1 MKVLVIG
8 ASGGFG
14 GAVAQEMV
22 RRGIETTALVRP
34 GGRDPGIEGLWQVS
48 GDALD
53 RDAVAQ
59 AARGMDVIV
68 FGFNVAYSQW
78 DPAALEAIEI
88 VSTVAA
94 AEGATVL
101 FPGNVYGLGPDFEAP
116 LTEEATREA
125 PTKLG
130 VIRNRM
136 EARLH
141 LAAEQGARVIVVRA
155 GDYFGPGAANTWF
168 EHLVGKA
175 ANGGAILDPA
185 PSGVPHAWAFLPDLA
200 RTAVDLCE
208 RRAALRPYDEL
219 NLEGYT
225 LTSAELVAG
234 LREALGDPAR
244 KVKRFPWWTLKVA
257 SPFWS
262 TGRLLLSLRY
272 LWDAPVRLDGS
283 KLRRTLGQVP
293 VTPLVAA
300 IAATLG
306 AMSPDAAN
314 SAPARAAA

>member
-1 MKVLVIG
+1 MKALVIG

-14 GAVAQEMV
+14 GAVAREMA
-22 RRGIETTALVRP
+22 RRGAEVTALVRP
-34 GGRDPGIEGLWQVS
+34 GGRDPGIEGLWQFS

-53 RDAVAQ
+53 HDAVAR

-68 FGFNVAYSQW
+68 FGFNVPYNQW
-78 DPAALEAIEI
+78 DPTVLEAIEV
-88 VSTVAA
+88 VSKVAA
-94 AEGATVL
+94 AERTTVL

-125 PTKLG
+125 TTRLG

-168 EHLVGKA
+168 EHLVSKA
-175 ANGGAILDPA
+175 VSGGAILDPA
-185 PSGVPHAWAFLPDLA
+185 PAGVPHAWAFLPDLA

-208 RRAALRPYDEL
+208 RSAALRPYDEL
-219 NLEGYT
+219 HLEGYT
-225 LTSAELVAG
+225 LTSAELITA
-234 LREALGDPAR
+234 LREALGDPGR

-262 TGRLLLSLRY
+262 TGRLLLTMRY
-272 LWDAPVRLDGS
+272 LWDEPVRLDGS
-283 KLRRTLGQVP
+283 KLLRIMGQVQ
-293 VTPLVAA
+293 VTPLVDAIRA
-300 IAATLG
+300 TIAA
-306 AMSPDAAN
+306 MST
-314 SAPARAAA
+314 SADQPAAAREAA